1 MIPAFKRIKVSI
13 TAAKPLP
20 GKAFVHETSQKAPF
34 AGGKTKFPAENSR
47 MSHI

>member
-1 MIPAFKRIKVSI
+1 MIPAFKRLTASI

-20 GKAFVHETSQKAPF
+20 GKAFVHETSQKAPLVV
-34 AGGKTKFPAENSR
+34 GKTIFPAENSR